1 MRGETITVLRRV
13 KTGVDAG
20 NNAIYKTTEEL
31 VGNVLV
37 SPPTTADAGGE
48 RPDGITVDLN
58 LAFPRTYT
66 GEALRGCSVLVRGE
80 RYKVVGD
87 PQRVDGGLTPMA
99 WNMLV
104 GVFRSD
110 G

>member
-37 SPPTTADAGGE
+37 SPANYGG
-48 RPDGITVDLN
+48 
-58 LAFPRTYT
+58 
-66 GEALRGCSVLVRGE
+66 RGR
-80 RYKVVGD
+80 
-87 PQRVDGGLTPMA
+87 
-99 WNMLV
+99 
-104 GVFRSD
+104 
-110 G
+110 

>member
-1 MRGETITVLRRV
+1 MKGESVTVLRRV
-13 KTGVDAG
+13 KNGVDAG
-20 NNAIYKTTEEL
+20 NNPVYGTVEET
-31 VGNVLV
+31 VENVLV

-66 GEALRGCSVLVRGE
+66 GEALRGCSVMVRGD

-87 PQRVDGGLTPMA
+87 PQRVDGGLTPTA

-104 GVFRSD
+104 EVFRSD